1 MSTELRDLILERMSP
16 LVPVLNT
23 VMAKAVTVA
32 EHAVTDTAEI
42 EPKYRSTRV
51 HVART
56 KALSLLTARD
66 DLGAWAVDE
75 NQAKKTAL
83 RLYSDDVV
91 LRFLHSP
98 TVVPSPGKNHARRAW
113 YTNTSL
119 VENPQ
124 LFASPERFLL
134 IWAADFAA
142 GTVAMKV
149 VHPTNA
155 WEFGEKARIDLSVP
169 LDDGEEFTSASFDTR
184 DEEEDL
190 DMPTRTEA
198 AEEEDERDASA

>member
-1 MSTELRDLILERMSP
+1 MSTELRDLILERLSP
-16 LVPVLNT
+16 LVSVLNT
-23 VMAKAVTVA
+23 VMAQAVTVA
-32 EHAVTDTAEI
+32 EQAVTDTAEI
-42 EPKYRSTRV
+42 EAKYRSTRV

-56 KALSLLTARD
+56 KALSLLTVHD
-66 DLGAWAVDE
+66 NLGDWVVDE
-75 NQAKKTAL
+75 TQAKKTAL

-113 YTNTSL
+113 YTNAPLVDSL
-119 VENPQ
+119 Q

-142 GTVAMKV
+142 GAVSMKV
-149 VHPTNA
+149 VHPTGP
-155 WEFGEKARIDLSVP
+155 WEFGEKARIDLSIP
-169 LDDGEEFTSASFDTR
+169 LNDEEFTSASFDTR

-190 DMPTRTEA
+190 TMPTRTEA
-198 AEEEDERDASA
+198 AEAEDERDASA

>member
-98 TVVPSPGKNHARRAW
+98 TVVPSPGKNHARRA
-113 YTNTSL
+113 
-119 VENPQ
+119 
-124 LFASPERFLL
+124 
-134 IWAADFAA
+134 
-142 GTVAMKV
+142 
-149 VHPTNA
+149 
-155 WEFGEKARIDLSVP
+155 
-169 LDDGEEFTSASFDTR
+169 
-184 DEEEDL
+184 
-190 DMPTRTEA
+190 
-198 AEEEDERDASA
+198 